1 MENTALTPESRPFGE
16 EHVKAKQ
23 HPTTFLDL
31 WKMYLYRLYHTKWIY
46 VLSGIMTLAA
56 VIVVVVYSV
65 GNAQF
70 LKLYIENHGGSST
83 GFVPSFALSSAAL
96 WCFNVP
102 GSTSSG
108 TAILNT
114 SLPIGFVILL
124 TICFF
129 IGKDWQNRTFR
140 NQILAGHGRWEI
152 YFAAQLTS
160 LLISLAM
167 VAIWESVIW
176 GLGSAL
182 QIPAFLPGQ
191 FDQVVAGKTVAYD
204 VTKVFCV
211 CFFMD
216 LLIFISTSVIACAWS
231 FIIPNSWGSLGLLY
245 AFFEALALIFII
257 FYVAGAFNGASYYYV
272 EEFLLPYQAGKFA
285 SFDPDTFITYVF
297 ESGYWQN
304 VNNAGR
310 STILVI
316 ITCATSLAW
325 IGGMGYLGGLA
336 FQKKDLK

>member
-1 MENTALTPESRPFGE
+1 MENTTITPESHPFGA

-56 VIVVVVYSV
+56 IIVLIVYSI

-70 LKLYIENHGGSST
+70 LKAYIENHNGSST
-83 GFVPSFALSSAAL
+83 GYVPPFSLSSAAL

-102 GSTSSG
+102 GASAG
-108 TAILNT
+108 GDAIFNV
-114 SLPIGFVILL
+114 SIPMGFVILL

-152 YFAAQLTS
+152 YLAAQLTA

-167 VAIWESVIW
+167 IAIWESVIW

-191 FDQVVAGKTVAYD
+191 FDQSVGGQNVAYD
-204 VTKVFCV
+204 VTKVFCIS
-211 CFFMD
+211 FFMN

-245 AFFEALALIFII
+245 ATFEVLAVIFVII
-257 FYVAGAFNGASYYYV
+257 YVAGSFSGVSYYYV

-285 SFDPDTFITYVF
+285 SFNPDTYTTYAY
-297 ESGYWQN
+297 ENGNWTS
-304 VNNAGR
+304 VNHAGR
-310 STILVI
+310 STVLIL
-316 ITCATSLAW
+316 ITCATSLLW